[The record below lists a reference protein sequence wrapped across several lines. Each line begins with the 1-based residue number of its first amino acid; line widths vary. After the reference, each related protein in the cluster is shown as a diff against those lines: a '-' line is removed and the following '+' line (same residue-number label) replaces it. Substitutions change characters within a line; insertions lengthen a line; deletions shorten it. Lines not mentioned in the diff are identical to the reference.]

1 MGDEVVQK
9 NILLTGPPGCGK
21 STIIEKIVQRINL
34 PCTGFFTR
42 EMREKGRRVGFSI
55 ATLDGRRGIMAH
67 IDIRSRHRVGKYGVD
82 LQSIDTIA
90 VPSMLAENDD
100 VVVVVDEIGKME
112 CFSAMFRETLLR
124 VLDSP
129 NTVVGSIALKG
140 DAFVNAI
147 KKRSDSRL
155 IMVSEKNRDVLA
167 EEVLSSAKQEVRSS
181 NQTAPGSEKGGPSLR
196 HL

>member
-1 MGDEVVQK
+1 LGDKVVQK

-21 STIIEKIVQRINL
+21 STIIEKIMKRINL

-90 VPSMLAENDD
+90 VPSMVAENDN

-112 CFSAMFRETLLR
+112 CFSAMFRQTLLR
-124 VLDSP
+124 LLDSP

-140 DAFVNAI
+140 DVFINAI
-147 KKRSDSRL
+147 KKRPDTRL
-155 IMVSEKNRDVLA
+155 IMVFDKNRDVLA
-167 EEVLSSAKQEVRSS
+167 EEVLSSAKQGVT
-181 NQTAPGSEKGGPSLR
+181 NQMAPGSEKGEPSLG